1 MFGFGKKK
9 NEAMLA
15 EKYAINMVTL
25 SISMKHSFVQIWN
38 SYRHIAD
45 LEAISVEDKDMF
57 NFFAYYNS
65 INCREKVFHK
75 IDEKEISYV
84 FSGFC
89 DYLYVDS
96 FKSLDMNL
104 PSDFSLESHTEMILD
119 ISNQFANYS
128 KNNPKESLFEELS
141 RFFMYQ
147 LKGLPQLEQHE
158 QFCSEIYPHFESLHH
173 EGWGVIKASKSYPVV
188 NDSIVDAY
196 KAIKTRLPE

>member
-25 SISMKHSFVQIWN
+25 SISMKNSFVQIWN

-45 LEAISVEDKDMF
+45 LDVISVEDKDMF
-57 NFFAYYNS
+57 NFFAFYNS
-65 INCREKVFHK
+65 ISCREKVFHK
-75 IDEKEISYV
+75 IDEKEISYL

-104 PSDFSLESHTEMILD
+104 PSDFSLKAHTEMMLG
-119 ISNQFANYS
+119 ISSQFANYS
-128 KNNPKESLFEELS
+128 KNNPKNSLFEELTG
-141 RFFMYQ
+141 FFMYQ
-147 LKGLPQLEQHE
+147 LKGLPQLERHE

-173 EGWGVIKASKSYPVV
+173 EGWGVIKGSKSYPVV
-188 NDSIVDAY
+188 NDSLVDAY
-196 KAIKTRLPE
+196 NAIKARLPE